1 MRQEIGD
8 DIGDLQKD
16 KVHMKHGELE
26 KWKYNFHFLKI
37 FEFDI
42 IITEVKNM
50 ATKSTKINSTS

>member
-26 KWKYNFHFLKI
+26 KWKSNFHLIDPFRRIPRLVDYIFLANHP
-37 FEFDI
+37 
-42 IITEVKNM
+42 TL
-50 ATKSTKINSTS
+50 S